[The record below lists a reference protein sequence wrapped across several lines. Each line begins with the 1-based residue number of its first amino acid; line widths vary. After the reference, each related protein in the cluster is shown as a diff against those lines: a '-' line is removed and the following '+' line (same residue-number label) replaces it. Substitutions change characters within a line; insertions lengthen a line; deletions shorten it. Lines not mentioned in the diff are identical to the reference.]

1 MLRVNGV
8 LILVVLHLLLQAQ
21 PQLAQIR
28 GEVVDARTGRPLS
41 QARVRIRHVPVSV
54 LSDSIGHF
62 RLGNVPLGLVEF
74 QVEKE
79 GYEPYLSSVNMGAKV
94 YLINVRLQAKA
105 TTVHHH
111 TVPQGIEQYQERVY
125 LHTDKPYYYP
135 GEIIWMKAYVQ
146 YVDTNKRD
154 SLSRTLYIDLVDAKQ
169 KMVKSL
175 LLSVDSGRW
184 RGSLV
189 LPQELAPGSY
199 ALRGYTRF
207 MLNFNDPSRIFTKL
221 VPVLARNQR
230 IDIRSAQAL
239 PEAVGTCTV
248 STEPAEIRTRTKV
261 ILRIRSDSLP
271 GNCSVAIVD
280 AAQVVP
286 IPETAIGHEFSQPWR
301 QVSEFYPRY
310 IVDKGVC
317 FYGTVR
323 SETGRAIKSGM
334 TIFRRD
340 FADVLDFV
348 TDEAGYFVINGL
360 RFYDSATWYY
370 QSKSKKGKASFG
382 TINIDP
388 WIPPP
393 IGIVPGFW
401 FRVENTDFVQRILP
415 DYLLPLDARILDEV
429 VVRQSRLQDERKIPG
444 LLGGADQVV
453 DVEKLPN
460 LGNLLLALQG
470 KVVGLNISCQG
481 IDCQVYFSRAVG
493 TTLVGSIDPLVLIN
507 NAPVSGSAGE
517 ILSRLDIN
525 QVERIEFS
533 RRINVLYGEQG
544 RNGIISVYLK
554 SGAVIGE
561 RDTGIRS
568 FQLPGFHRPL
578 DFRSPDY
585 ADSTFES
592 TGADY
597 RSTLY
602 WNPEVVPDSTGT
614 ISLVFTTSDLDGPYR
629 ITLEGLTKSGK
640 PVRLVKY
647 IQVTGR

>member
-1 MLRVNGV
+1 MLRVRGV
-8 LILVVLHLLLQAQ
+8 LILVALNLLLQAQ

-79 GYEPYLSSVNMGAKV
+79 GYEPYLSSVNMGSKA

-105 TTVHHH
+105 TSVQHHN
-111 TVPQGIEQYQERVY
+111 VPQGIEQYQERVY

-146 YVDTNKRD
+146 YVDPNKRD

-169 KMVKSL
+169 TTVKSL

-221 VPVLARNQR
+221 VPVLAGNQR
-230 IDIRSAQAL
+230 VDIRSAQAQ
-239 PEAVGTCTV
+239 PEEVGTCTV

-261 ILRIRSDSLP
+261 ILRIRSDSLA
-271 GNCSVAIVD
+271 GSCSVAIVD

-286 IPETAIGHEFSQPWR
+286 ISETTIGHEFSQPWR

-323 SETGRAIKSGM
+323 SETGRAIKSWM
-334 TIFRRD
+334 TIFRRN
-340 FADVLDFV
+340 FADVLDFE
-348 TDEAGYFVINGL
+348 TDEAGHFVINGL
-360 RFYDSATWYY
+360 TFYDSVTWYY
-370 QSKSKKGKASFG
+370 QSKSKKGKAGFG
-382 TINIDP
+382 TIAIDP
-388 WIPPP
+388 WEQPPA
-393 IGIVPGFW
+393 GIVPGFW

-453 DVEKLPN
+453 YVEKLAN
-460 LGNLLLALQG
+460 LGSLLLALQG
-470 KVVGLNISCQG
+470 KVVGLNIFCQG
-481 IDCQVYFSRAVG
+481 IDCRVYFSRAVG
-493 TTLVGSIDPLVLIN
+493 STVQGSLEPLVLID
-507 NAPVSGSAGE
+507 NAPVYGTAGE
-517 ILSRLDIN
+517 ILSRLDMN

-533 RRINVLYGEQG
+533 RRFNVLYGAQA
-544 RNGIISVYLK
+544 RNGIISVYMK

-561 RDTGIRS
+561 RDSGIRS
-568 FQLPGFHRPL
+568 FALPGFHRPL

-585 ADSTFES
+585 DETSSEP
-592 TGADY
+592 GDADY
-597 RSTLY
+597 RSTIY

-614 ISLVFTTSDLDGPYR
+614 VFLRFTTSDLGGRYR

-640 PVRLVKY
+640 PLRLVSHLTVKE
-647 IQVTGR
+647 Q